1 MNKKEYMKPAL
12 KDIIMMDCE
21 ELLVDSQVSSVSG
34 GNLKY
39 GGGSKNGN
47 GVARGRND
55 GWDDD
60 WDE

>member
-1 MNKKEYMKPAL
+1 MKKKEYMKPAV

-21 ELLVDSQVSSVSG
+21 ELLAGSELTSVNG

>member
-1 MNKKEYMKPAL
+1 MNKKEYMKPAV

-21 ELLVDSQVSSVSG
+21 ELLANSQVTSVSG

-39 GGGSKNGN
+39 GGGSKNGS